1 MFLQV
6 EKGSQLHFFL
16 RAVLQ
21 GFQQGVLVQQALAG
35 QVGHR
40 AGHPQDAVVGA
51 GRKPQCIV
59 GGAEQPFRTGEY
71 DGGAFG

>member
-40 AGHPQDAVVGA
+40 AGHPQNAARSSRSAPGVM
-51 GRKPQCIV
+51 RQMR
-59 GGAEQPFRTGEY
+59 RTCP
-71 DGGAFG
+71 ALSWAL